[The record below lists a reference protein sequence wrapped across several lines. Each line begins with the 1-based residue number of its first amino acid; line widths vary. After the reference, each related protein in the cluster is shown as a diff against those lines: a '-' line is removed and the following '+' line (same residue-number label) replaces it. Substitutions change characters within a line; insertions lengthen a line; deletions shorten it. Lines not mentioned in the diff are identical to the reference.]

1 MDNLQGLVGELH
13 GLVWRFNC
21 RNTPAWLIATTLA
34 ATFSVTVYPANSEDL
49 VQIDWLDLN
58 EENLKLKI
66 EEIKEMV

>member
-21 RNTPAWLIATTLA
+21 KNNPAWLIATTLA
-34 ATFSVTVYPANSEDL
+34 ATFSVTVYPAKSAEI
-49 VQIDWLDLN
+49 VSIDWLDLN
-58 EENLKLKI
+58 EENLKSKI

>member
-1 MDNLQGLVGELH
+1 MDNLQVLVGELH

-34 ATFSVTVYPANSEDL
+34 TTFSVTVYTARSAEE
-49 VQIDWLDLN
+49 VAIDWLELN